1 MHLLRKERTLMKKPL
16 CTAWALSAGWLLL
29 VSLASMAPAAET
41 GARSKPPSSAN
52 RDSLIAAAREIMGL
66 QTYCALVTVDS
77 AGLPQIRT
85 MNPFP
90 PEPDM
95 TVWMATNTLS
105 RKIREIR
112 NNPRVCLYYADHKA
126 ASGYVAI
133 SGKAVLVEDQA
144 EKLRRKRAYWDQAFP
159 EGKNLILIKVI
170 PERID
175 LLNYKRGLT
184 NDPATWRTPSIE
196 FKNPS
201 P

>member
-1 MHLLRKERTLMKKPL
+1 MKESRQSIRLTHLKCFAVFILLMIGVIPGK
-16 CTAWALSAGWLLL
+16 TSAQNN
-29 VSLASMAPAAET
+29 PAA
-41 GARSKPPSSAN
+41 AAN

-77 AGLPQIRT
+77 IGRPQIRT

-95 TVWMATNTLS
+95 TVWMATNTRS

-112 NNPRVCLYYADHKA
+112 DNPHVCLYYADHKE

-133 SGKAVLVEDQA
+133 SGTAVLVEDPA

-159 EGKNLILIKVI
+159 EGKNLILIKVM

-175 LLNYKRGLT
+175 VLNYKRGLS
-184 NDPATWRTPSIE
+184 NDPVTWRAPFIE
-196 FKNPS
+196 MNGR
-201 P
+201 